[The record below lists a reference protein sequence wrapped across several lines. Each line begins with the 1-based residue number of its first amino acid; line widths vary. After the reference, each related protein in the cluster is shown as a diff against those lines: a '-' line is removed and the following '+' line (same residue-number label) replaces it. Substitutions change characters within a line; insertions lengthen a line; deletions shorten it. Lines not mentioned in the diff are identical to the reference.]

1 VKVIKISDQA
11 YEQLKNLA
19 EKRGL
24 SINNVVQEI
33 INVYLGGT
41 PEEKPIKKIV
51 DKDITLMY
59 ATKCSRC
66 GRPLNAGDVA
76 HYVRYEYDDAPPKVF
91 IYCMDCW
98 LQSSALAKHYLKKKE
113 LEATIKGLKEMAD
126 KLADKI
132 IRMRNEYNIALVKE
146 ELMNIRRELS
156 LSLVRNIIGENKAD
170 ELVNRI
176 ALVEQKI
183 SEIHEK
189 LNEIEIAMKLKAKG
203 EKREVEVYGRHY

>member
-11 YEQLKNLA
+11 YEQLKTLA

-33 INVYLGGT
+33 INVYLGGR

-59 ATKCSRC
+59 PAKCDRC
-66 GRPLNAGDVA
+66 GKPLSPGDVA
-76 HYVRYEYDDAPPKVF
+76 HYIRYEYDDAPPRSF

-98 LQSSALAKHYLKKKE
+98 LQSSALAKYYIRKKE
-113 LEATIKGLKEMAD
+113 LEATIKGLKDMAD
-126 KLADKI
+126 KLAEKI
-132 IRMRNEYNIALVKE
+132 MRMRSEYNIALVKE
-146 ELMNIRRELS
+146 ELMKIRHELN
-156 LSLVRNIIGENKAD
+156 LSLVRNIIGNKAD

-176 ALVEQKI
+176 ALVEQKVN
-183 SEIHEK
+183 EIHEK
-189 LNEIEIAMKLKAKG
+189 LNEIEVAMKLRMKP
-203 EKREVEVYGRHY
+203 EKREVETYGRHY

>member
-1 VKVIKISDQA
+1 MKVIKISDQA

-24 SINNVVQEI
+24 SINSVVQEI

-41 PEEKPIKKIV
+41 PEDKPIKKIV

-59 ATKCSRC
+59 PAKCNRC
-66 GRPLNAGDVA
+66 GRQLSPGDVA

-98 LQSSALAKHYLKKKE
+98 LQSSALAKYYIKKKE
-113 LEATIKGLKEMAD
+113 LEATIKGLKDIAD
-126 KLADKI
+126 KLAEKI
-132 IRMRNEYNIALVKE
+132 VKMRSEYNIAVVKE

-156 LSLVRNIIGENKAD
+156 LTVVRNIIGENKAD

-183 SEIHEK
+183 SEINEK
-189 LNEIEIAMKLKAKG
+189 LNEIEVAMKLRMKPERK
-203 EKREVEVYGRHY
+203 EVEAYGRHY

>member
-1 VKVIKISDQA
+1 MKVIKISDQA

-19 EKRGL
+19 EKRNL
-24 SINNVVQEI
+24 SINSVVQEI
-33 INVYLGGT
+33 INVYLAGT
-41 PEEKPIKKIV
+41 PEDKPIKKIV
-51 DKDITLMY
+51 NKDITVMY

-66 GRPLNAGDVA
+66 GRPLNPNDVA

-98 LQSSALAKHYLKKKE
+98 LQSSALAKYYIRKKE
-113 LEATIKGLKEMAD
+113 LEATIKGLKDMAD
-126 KLADKI
+126 KLAEKI
-132 IRMRNEYNIALVKE
+132 IKMRSEYNIAVVKE
-146 ELMNIRRELS
+146 ELMKIRHELN

-183 SEIHEK
+183 SEINEK
-189 LNEIEIAMKLKAKG
+189 LNEIEVAMKLRFKG
-203 EKREVEVYGRHY
+203 EKREVEAYGRRY

>member
-11 YEQLKNLA
+11 YEQLKTLA

-33 INVYLGGT
+33 INVYLGGR

-59 ATKCSRC
+59 PAKCDRC
-66 GRPLNAGDVA
+66 GKPLSPGDVA
-76 HYVRYEYDDAPPKVF
+76 HYIRYEYDDAPPRSF

-98 LQSSALAKHYLKKKE
+98 LQSSALAKYYIRKKE
-113 LEATIKGLKEMAD
+113 LEATIKGLKDMAD
-126 KLADKI
+126 KLAEKI
-132 IRMRNEYNIALVKE
+132 MRMRSEYNIAIVKE
-146 ELMNIRRELS
+146 ELMKIRHELN
-156 LSLVRNIIGENKAD
+156 LSLVRNIIGNKAD

-183 SEIHEK
+183 SEINEK
-189 LNEIEIAMKLKAKG
+189 LNEIEVAMKLRMKP
-203 EKREVEVYGRHY
+203 EKREVETYGRHY

>member
-1 VKVIKISDQA
+1 MKVIKISDQA

-66 GRPLNAGDVA
+66 GRPLNPGDVA

-98 LQSSALAKHYLKKKE
+98 YQSSALAKYYLKKKE

-126 KLADKI
+126 KLAEKI
-132 IRMRNEYNIALVKE
+132 VKMRNEYNIALVKE

-156 LSLVRNIIGENKAD
+156 LSLVRNIIGEKKSD

-176 ALVEQKI
+176 TLVEQKI

-189 LNEIEIAMKLKAKG
+189 LNEIEIAMKLKVKG

>member
-11 YEQLKNLA
+11 YEQLKTLA

-33 INVYLGGT
+33 INVYLGGR

-59 ATKCSRC
+59 PAKCDRC
-66 GRPLNAGDVA
+66 GKPLSPGDVA
-76 HYVRYEYDDAPPKVF
+76 HYIRYEYDDAPPRSF

-98 LQSSALAKHYLKKKE
+98 LQSSALAKYYIRKKE
-113 LEATIKGLKEMAD
+113 LEATIKGLKDMAD
-126 KLADKI
+126 KLAEKI
-132 IRMRNEYNIALVKE
+132 MRMRSEYNIAIVKE
-146 ELMNIRRELS
+146 ELMKIRHELN
-156 LSLVRNIIGENKAD
+156 LSLVRNIIGNKAD

-176 ALVEQKI
+176 ALVEQKVN
-183 SEIHEK
+183 EIHEK
-189 LNEIEIAMKLKAKG
+189 LNEIEVAMKLRMKP
-203 EKREVEVYGRHY
+203 EKREVETYGRHY